1 MSVYTTY
8 QNNVKHTFM
17 PVVGR
22 GLRCC
27 CRGGGCNCTA
37 SAIMPHRHK
46 KVCTG
51 SWLLL
56 LLVFVLQPCGNDNRW
71 WKQVSKDAEKHEN
84 VIGSAVVSLQCHSLK
99 SCTETKE
106 SQKHWILYVNKQH
119 CQGYTC
125 KKWSYFAQIQANSLM
140 PWTCWFVFCACFK
153 IFQNFYLISD
163 ESFQESKV

>member
-1 MSVYTTY
+1 MGVSL
-8 QNNVKHTFM
+8 Q
-17 PVVGR
+17 
-22 GLRCC
+22 
-27 CRGGGCNCTA
+27 CTDCWLNQV
-37 SAIMPHRHK
+37 SCPGT
-46 KVCTG
+46 CTG

-71 WKQVSKDAEKHEN
+71 WKKVSKDAEKHEN

-140 PWTCWFVFCACFK
+140 PWCSCFAPVLRYFRTFIWYQMNHSK
-153 IFQNFYLISD
+153 KKESLKLVKQKKNLINLINCLSLIRGI
-163 ESFQESKV
+163 